1 MKKLRQN
8 VVKRTFAAVY
18 RSNASPDVVTRTV
31 PVEAESI
38 TAAFLIANQDVRED
52 ESEVR
57 VYDDLRKL
65 SGAIPAKS
73 EKRPEI

>member
-18 RSNASPDVVTRTV
+18 RSNANPDVVTRTV

-38 TAAFLIANQDVRED
+38 TAAFLIANHDVREN
-52 ESEVR
+52 EAEVR
-57 VYDDLRKL
+57 VYDDLRL
-65 SGAIPAKS
+65 LDAIPAKP
-73 EKRPEI
+73 ENKPEI